1 MRIAILG
8 GTFDPIHNGHL
19 AAAQSV
25 AESFQV
31 DEVHFVPAF
40 TPPHKASFNLT
51 SPFHRFAMVALATI
65 SIERFRPSTIEVDAM
80 EKRYTVETLEEMKRW
95 YPGAE
100 LLFIIGTDMFLEIE
114 SWRSYRRLF
123 ELAHLAIVNRPGFPF
138 REDIVPFRI
147 LNENETVELP
157 RNPGVFYLPFVR
169 QPISSTEI
177 RDDRRRGTDVST
189 FLPPLVWNYIEKN
202 NLYSKEKTNTN

>member
-25 AESFQV
+25 AETFQV

-40 TPPHKASFNLT
+40 SPPHKQSRGIT

-65 SIERFRPSTIEVDAM
+65 SIDRFRPSTIEVDTF
-80 EKRYTVETLEEMKRW
+80 ERRYTVETLEAMKNA

-100 LLFIIGTDMFLEIE
+100 LLFIIGTDMYQEIE
-114 SWRSYRRLF
+114 TWKNFRRLF
-123 ELAHLAIVNRPGFPF
+123 ELAHLVIVNRPGFPF
-138 REDIVPFRI
+138 REDVAPFQI
-147 LNENETVELP
+147 LNEKQTVTPP
-157 RNPGVFYLPFVR
+157 RDATVFYLPFVE

-177 RDDRRRGTDVST
+177 RDDRRKGAEVSRR
-189 FLPPLVWNYIEKN
+189 LPPLVWSYIERN
-202 NLYSKEKTNTN
+202 NLYS